1 MVFSELSWFVLEW
14 VFGSHPCQEDCS
26 RNELSSLCSSSANEV
41 DNAVK
46 DLREGGLGLE
56 LKPVDY

>member
-1 MVFSELSWFVLEW
+1 MFS
-14 VFGSHPCQEDCS
+14 SHPCQEDCS
-26 RNELSSLCSSSANEV
+26 RNELASLCSGSANKV

>member
-1 MVFSELSWFVLEW
+1 MLEW
-14 VFGSHPCQEDCS
+14 VLSSHPCQEDCS
-26 RNELSSLCSSSANEV
+26 RNELSSLCSGSANKV

-46 DLREGGLGLE
+46 DLGEGGLGLE